1 MESKTT
7 PLWLLLPAALF
18 LLVLPLNHTMALRL
32 LCLFLAAAVA
42 LRHYLKA
49 GAPAFPLKLPVALWA
64 GLAVASL
71 AWSLDPAFT
80 LNEIKTE
87 IGYGMLA
94 LFAFY
99 VLTQGEREWRL
110 WLACLAAGMLA
121 TALAALWANRAALG
135 NFAGYDWD
143 SVHGFVAYST
153 YLVLVAPFLLAVW
166 LAAPLR
172 TFPRNLVWLLAPLF
186 LFVGYAT
193 LNRMFWLSLG
203 ATLLIFAVLWKRN
216 ATAGRRHTG
225 LLAAGT
231 ALALVALLFV
241 AVAKQRPVDPLA
253 APTANNATASHIL
266 STFGNSERF
275 RIWSFWLERIAE
287 KPLTGV
293 GFGRDLPHIVY
304 VDLRPKEWAV
314 LMFAHAHNLF
324 LNYLLQLG
332 IAGLVVLLLLLGAL
346 LRAFWRIRGAPA
358 PQAGIVGLCG
368 IALVAG
374 LVSKNLT
381 DDLFWRGDSLLFW
394 ALAGMALG
402 YGRRLES
409 AA

>member
-1 MESKTT
+1 MENKAA
-7 PLWLLLPAALF
+7 PFWPLLPAALF
-18 LLVLPLNHTMALRL
+18 LLVLPLNHTIALRL
-32 LCLFLAAAVA
+32 LCLFLAAAMA
-42 LRHYLKA
+42 LRHYLKE
-49 GAPAFPLKLPVALWA
+49 GAPAFPLKLPLALWA

-71 AWSLDPAFT
+71 AWSLDPLFT

-99 VLTQGEREWRL
+99 ILTQGEREWRL
-110 WLACLAAGMLA
+110 WLACLALGFLA

-135 NFAGYDWD
+135 NFAGYDWG

-153 YLVLVAPFLLAVW
+153 YLALVAPFLLALW
-166 LAAPLR
+166 LAAPPR
-172 TFPRNLVWLLAPLF
+172 AFPRNLVWLLAPLF
-186 LFVGYAT
+186 LFIGYAT

-203 ATLLIFAVLWKRN
+203 ATLLLFAVLWKRDA
-216 ATAGRRHTG
+216 ATRRRGG
-225 LLAAGT
+225 LLAAAA

-253 APTANNATASHIL
+253 APAADGATASHVVG
-266 STFGNSERF
+266 TFANSERF
-275 RIWSFWLERIAE
+275 RIWRFWIERIAE

-304 VDLRPKEWAV
+304 VDLKPEEWFG

-324 LNYLLQLG
+324 LDYLLQLG
-332 IAGLVVLLLLLGAL
+332 IGGLMALLLLLGAL

-358 PQAGIVGLCG
+358 PRADVVGLCG
-368 IALVAG
+368 IALVAA
-374 LVSKNLT
+374 LVSKNFT
-381 DDLFWRGDSLLFW
+381 DDLFWRSDSLLFW
-394 ALAGMALG
+394 ALAGMTLG
-402 YGRRLES
+402 YGRRLEGS
-409 AA
+409 A